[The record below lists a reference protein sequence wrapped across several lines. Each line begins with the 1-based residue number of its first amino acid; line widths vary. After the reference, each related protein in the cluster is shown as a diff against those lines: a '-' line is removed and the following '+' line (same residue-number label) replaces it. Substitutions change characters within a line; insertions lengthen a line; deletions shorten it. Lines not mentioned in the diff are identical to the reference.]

1 MNIFKRAKHV
11 QFLEEKLEEAQY
23 EIIELK
29 EKLDFCHQ
37 VDAMKTETIRD
48 LLTKQKKLENRIQR
62 MLFELRVSD
71 EVLTIATE
79 KRHEECQ

>member
-1 MNIFKRAKHV
+1 MIIFKRINRI
-11 QFLEEKLEEAQY
+11 QLLEEKLEEAQF

-48 LLTKQKKLENRIQR
+48 LKTKQKKLEKRIER
-62 MLFELRVSD
+62 MLYELRLSD

-79 KRHEECQ
+79 KRHEECK